1 MGGSKELKAATDG
14 TVTLRG
20 RKRGERAGN
29 KGVHMS
35 EAGQRYIRLIG
46 AKETHRYLFGG
57 HSRPQRIS
65 S

>member
-1 MGGSKELKAATDG
+1 MALLLLEE
-14 TVTLRG
+14 VRE
-20 RKRGERAGN
+20 GESRN

-35 EAGQRYIRLIG
+35 EAGQRYIRLIR